1 MLGAWTVGQMPM
13 RCRSHPKDALSAFG
27 ALGIELRVSVGGGF
41 ADRAPQDTDES
52 AVDFYYRLRTRAV
65 LHRAWARVK
74 ASGLRSDSESTKRL
88 TRQFDENWVANLEWI
103 ARQLKANKFTFTG
116 EVGITPPKGK
126 GKSGVR
132 PVVLAPINNRV
143 VRRAILE
150 VLQGYGR
157 PADASRRQ
165 WQGVSAVR
173 NIMNTPT
180 SIGGIVGRG
189 VPEGLAILDQAIGM
203 GKYWFIR
210 SDIRDFFT
218 RIPKDDV
225 IGFIRSAINDVQFV
239 GIFDAALATN
249 LENREELE
257 ERNLFKLFPGP
268 EIGVAQGSALSAL
281 AGNIA
286 LREFDAMLNGRDMV
300 CIRYI
305 DDFILLGPSEKKV
318 NATYRSARK
327 MLKDMRMDVYDTED
341 ADAHGAGKVDRGNIH
356 NGTDF
361 LGYRISGHS
370 REPCN
375 AARKKFLA
383 KLDAVVD
390 DAQREMKAAAEG
402 TSESHRLRF
411 HQSMVEIHKI
421 VWGWSQSFRHTTN
434 TQVFEQLD
442 TEINRRIH
450 KLQSEARRLI
460 PMDDPVIRRRVM
472 GVHLLGETQVQ
483 SLPNTP

>member
-1 MLGAWTVGQMPM
+1 M
-13 RCRSHPKDALSAFG
+13 
-27 ALGIELRVSVGGGF
+27 
-41 ADRAPQDTDES
+41 
-52 AVDFYYRLRTRAV
+52 DFYYRLRTRAV
-65 LHRAWARVK
+65 LHRAWAKVK

-88 TRQFDENWVANLEWI
+88 TRQFDDNWVANLEWI
-103 ARQLKANKFTFTG
+103 ARRLKANKFVFTG
-116 EVGITPPKGK
+116 EVGIAPPKGK

-132 PVVLAPINNRV
+132 PIVLAPTNNRV
-143 VRRAILE
+143 VRRAVLE
-150 VLQGYGR
+150 VLQGYGGQ
-157 PADASRRQ
+157 ADPSYRR

-180 SIGGIVGRG
+180 SIGGIIGRG
-189 VPEGLAILDQAIGM
+189 VPEGLVLMDQAIGT

-218 RIPKDDV
+218 RIPKNDV
-225 IGFIRSAINDVQFV
+225 VAFIRSAVDDVQFV
-239 GIFDAALATN
+239 EFFEEALATN

-257 ERNLFKLFPGP
+257 ERNLFKLFPDP

-286 LREFDAMLNGRDMV
+286 LRKFDTMLNGRDMV

-305 DDFILLGPSEKKV
+305 DDFILLGPSEEKV

-327 MLKDMRMDVYDTED
+327 MLRDMGMDVYDTRD

-361 LGYRISGHS
+361 LGYRISGYS
-370 REPCN
+370 REPCK

-390 DAQREMKAAAEG
+390 DAKREMKAAAQG
-402 TSESHRLRF
+402 TSESHHLRL
-411 HQSMVEIHKI
+411 HQSMVELHKI
-421 VWGWSQSFRHTTN
+421 IWGWSQSFRHTTN
-434 TQVFEQLD
+434 RQVFKQLD
-442 TEINRRIH
+442 AEIDRRIH
-450 KLQSEARRLI
+450 TLQSEARRLLRV
-460 PMDDPVIRRRVM
+460 DDAIIRRRVM
-472 GVHLLGETQVQ
+472 GVHLLAETQEQ
-483 SLPNTP
+483 PLPNTPC